1 MKEIIEKP
9 DKKDHILD
17 VAERLFSEMGFE
29 GASTRHIS
37 KEAAVNMA
45 MLNYYFGS
53 KDGLYRAVLER
64 RLGNFRQTL
73 SSLFHENISSWEK
86 VDHCVELYV
95 DRVIGNNKFHRLIHR
110 EISLQ
115 QRSESSSFISETL
128 LRNILEVKRILQE
141 GIENGSFRQVDV
153 EMTVASI
160 LGTKFFIVNSIL
172 VSSGLLSIDVNDS
185 SVLESEV
192 KPRLKAHLKD
202 LLKAHLTNHDQ
213 KNG

>member
-1 MKEIIEKP
+1 MKETIEKT

-17 VAERLFSEMGFE
+17 VAEKLFSELGFE

-64 RLGNFRQTL
+64 RLGNFRGTL
-73 SSLFHENISSWEK
+73 SSLLQENISSWDK
-86 VDHCVELYV
+86 VNKCIELYV

-115 QRSESSSFISETL
+115 QRSGSSDFIAETM

-141 GIENGSFRQVDV
+141 GIDNGSFRPVDV

-160 LGTKFFIVNSIL
+160 LGTKFFIANSIL
-172 VSSGLLSIDVNDS
+172 VSSGLLNSDINDPE
-185 SVLESEV
+185 VLEADV
-192 KPRLKAHLKD
+192 KPRMKAHLKD
-202 LLKAHLTNHDQ
+202 LLKAHLTNHDL
-213 KNG
+213 

>member
-1 MKEIIEKP
+1 MKETLDKI

-17 VAERLFSEMGFE
+17 VAERLFSELGFE

-86 VDHCVELYV
+86 VDQCIELYV

-115 QRSESSSFISETL
+115 QRSESSDFITETL
-128 LRNILEVKRILQE
+128 LKNIMEVKRILEE

-160 LGTKFFIVNSIL
+160 LGTKFFVVNSTL
-172 VSSGLLSIDVNDS
+172 VSSGLLSTDINDPR
-185 SVLESEV
+185 VLESEI
-192 KPRLKAHLKD
+192 KPRMKAHLKD
-202 LLKAHLTNHDQ
+202 LLKAHLTKHDQ
-213 KNG
+213 TNI